1 MKYWREDYLAKHKRK
16 HSGGITVGDFDK
28 FISYVHLNLQLLN
41 LQLEVILMYAWCLSD
56 VADMEAKA
64 PL

>member
-1 MKYWREDYLAKHKRK
+1 MKYRQEDYLVKHKRK
-16 HSGGITVGDFDK
+16 HFGGITVGDFDK
-28 FISYVHLNLQLLN
+28 FISYVHLNLQL
-41 LQLEVILMYAWCLSD
+41 EVILMCACCLSG